1 MLCLVTISTGVDI
14 VPNARQ
20 RETWAQDQPS
30 RAILLGQH
38 QLFRIGISSPAY

>member
-20 RETWAQDQPS
+20 RETWAQDQPTPQI
-30 RAILLGQH
+30 AAFQQFIFD
-38 QLFRIGISSPAY
+38 QLDKLA